1 MSSYNFDG
9 VDIPLL
15 AVFALMGVVTTG
27 IGSISLFG
35 IDFSTT
41 LFSAVGFDAS
51 YAFAGSIASLVGI
64 GVTNEIDPTDL
75 EIEQRALLGAALF
88 ILTIQSWVPEVNSA
102 ITGSDPI
109 GLAVFLIEAAAA
121 ASISYLG

>member
-9 VDIPLL
+9 ADIPFL
-15 AVFALMGVVTTG
+15 ALFALFGVVTTG

-35 IDFSTT
+35 IDFGSTA
-41 LFSAVGFDAS
+41 FQAVGFDAS
-51 YAFAGSIASLVGI
+51 YAFLGSIASLTAI
-64 GVTNEIDPTDL
+64 GATNEIDPTDL
-75 EIEQRALLGAALF
+75 EMEQRALLGSALF
-88 ILTIQSWVPEVNSA
+88 VLVIQSWVPEVNSA

-109 GLAVFLIEAAAA
+109 GLAVFLLEAAAA